1 MRGNRTATAVLRP
14 QTGFEDR
21 PGHQAHAFRAGQSL
35 FYRLPVAPGEDSD
48 VAGAAGYARGVGVLE
63 PGLGKLAAGAEAVAQ
78 AGQRYFAFSPA
89 DGLDAFQHRLC
100 GLARG
105 EERTA
110 ELHG

>member
-1 MRGNRTATAVLRP
+1 MSVYLSVYASLCQTIVMDLAGKSGLRNRTATAVLRP

-78 AGQRYFAFSPA
+78 AGQ
-89 DGLDAFQHRLC
+89 
-100 GLARG
+100 
-105 EERTA
+105 
-110 ELHG
+110 